1 MGTDQGQQRGAF
13 GAEGHAGKE
22 ANPRGWG
29 LGRREPGLGAGKGR
43 APTEKLKCLFLFQE
57 QREEEE
63 LVGRI

>member
-29 LGRREPGLGAGKGR
+29 LGRGEPGQASSGGR
-43 APTEKLKCLFLFQE
+43 APTEKLKCLFSFQE

>member
-29 LGRREPGLGAGKGR
+29 LGRGEPGLGAGEGR
-43 APTEKLKCLFLFQE
+43 APTEKLKCLFSF
-57 QREEEE
+57 
-63 LVGRI
+63 